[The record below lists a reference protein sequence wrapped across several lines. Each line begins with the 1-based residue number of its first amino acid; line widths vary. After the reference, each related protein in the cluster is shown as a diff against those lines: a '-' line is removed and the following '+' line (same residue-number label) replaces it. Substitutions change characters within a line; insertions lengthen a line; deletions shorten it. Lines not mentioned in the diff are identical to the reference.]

1 MKDTIIFDG
10 VKYNSVGYKVLS
22 YAKFRS
28 RIEDG
33 TFTVENYL
41 KFRFKQVKPS
51 DVKRA
56 IDALVRNGHLQK
68 LDNDRYRFTESG
80 VLFKL
85 NSTHKAHMYERQ
97 QNKKNQVPD
106 DDDEDLF

>member
-1 MKDTIIFDG
+1 MKNTIIFDG

-28 RIEDG
+28 RLEDG

-41 KFRFKQVKPS
+41 KFRFNQVKPS

-56 IDALVRNGHLQK
+56 VDALVRNGHLQK
-68 LDNDRYRFTESG
+68 IEDGRYRFTESG

-85 NSTHKAHMYERQ
+85 NSTHQAHMYEKQ
-97 QNKKNQVPD
+97 QVKKNQASED
-106 DDDEDLF
+106 DLF